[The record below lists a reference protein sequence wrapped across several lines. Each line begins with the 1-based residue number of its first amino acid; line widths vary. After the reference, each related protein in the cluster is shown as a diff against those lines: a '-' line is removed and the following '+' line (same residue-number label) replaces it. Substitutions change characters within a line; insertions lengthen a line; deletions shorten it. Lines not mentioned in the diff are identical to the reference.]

1 MGDVNNFLLNKKID
15 EYLEYFASVTKKKM
29 TKNEY
34 LVVLLNF
41 MLGSELTLS
50 HTEDQSYFVELCD
63 YYIENND
70 LTEKEKEK
78 MREVLRGEKK
88 EEEEEEEGFLKV
100 LSRLLEW
107 TEENIEIKG

>member
-1 MGDVNNFLLNKKID
+1 MID
-15 EYLEYFASVTKKKM
+15 
-29 TKNEY
+29 
-34 LVVLLNF
+34 
-41 MLGSELTLS
+41 
-50 HTEDQSYFVELCD
+50 YFVELCD